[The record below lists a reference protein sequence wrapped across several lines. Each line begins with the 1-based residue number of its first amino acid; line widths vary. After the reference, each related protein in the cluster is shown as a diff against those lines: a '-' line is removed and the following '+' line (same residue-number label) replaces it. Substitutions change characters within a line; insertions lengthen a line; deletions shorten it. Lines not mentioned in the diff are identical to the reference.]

1 MSTLLIFVILFF
13 GTLLILL
20 EIFFLPGFVV
30 GLLGFILCAW
40 ASFEAF
46 QQLGILAGSIIVLVT
61 ISLNIILA
69 YIGLKNLHKSP
80 ISMKEKIDSKVNEF
94 KDYGLKPG
102 DRGKAITALRPEGK
116 AVFGEN
122 FITVWA
128 FTGFIEQETEIEVV
142 RVADNKIFVTQL
154 NQ

>member
-30 GLLGFILCAW
+30 GMLGFILCAW

-46 QQLGILAGSIIVLVT
+46 QTLGALAGSLIVLCTV
-61 ISLNIILA
+61 SLNLVIA
-69 YIGLKNLHKSP
+69 YFGLKNLHKSP
-80 ISMKEKIDSKVNEF
+80 ISMKEKIDGKVNEF
-94 KDYGLKPG
+94 DDHGLKPG
-102 DRGKAITALRPEGK
+102 DKGRTITALRPEGK
-116 AVFGEN
+116 ANFGEHY
-122 FITVWA
+122 ITVWA
-128 FTGFIEQETEIEVV
+128 FTGFIEPESDIEVV